1 MALAHIPLSDGR
13 LRVRRSDYTDVARI
27 FGTLQE
33 FDQLLL
39 ELKRRGMRLILDY
52 VPNHTSDAHP
62 WFKDSRSSRDSPKR
76 DWYLWHDPPPG
87 GGPPNN
93 WLSNF
98 GGSAWEWDEPTGQYY
113 YHSFLKE
120 QPRPQLAQPR
130 SDRGDD
136 NVLRFWL
143 NRGVDGWI
151 GRMRLSRANYHC
163 GRTKGSSSRSHHR
176 HPRRT

>member
-1 MALAHIPLSDGR
+1 MADFGYD
-13 LRVRRSDYTDVARI
+13 VSDYTDVARI

-120 QPRPQLAQPR
+120 QPATSTGATPQ
-130 SDRGDD
+130 
-136 NVLRFWL
+136 
-143 NRGVDGWI
+143 
-151 GRMRLSRANYHC
+151 
-163 GRTKGSSSRSHHR
+163 
-176 HPRRT
+176 